1 MFVVRMFYGPAE
13 PVSKQISWTRD
24 ACRTSIKHMR
34 VDHRCLHVAVAEQ
47 LLDGSN
53 VRATFQQMGGKA
65 MAKSMAAGGFTDPNS
80 SDCSV
85 NRPLNDRGVEMMAP
99 LFPSLPIPPTC
110 HLREY
115 PLPIPLP

>member
-13 PVSKQISWTRD
+13 PVSKQIRWTRD

-34 VDHRCLHVAVAEQ
+34 VDHRCLHVAVAEK

-65 MAKSMAAGGFTDPNS
+65 MAKGVAAGRLTDARSSACGLNS
-80 SDCSV
+80 VLSNTV
-85 NRPLNDRGVEMMAP
+85 IKIM
-99 LFPSLPIPPTC
+99 IPP
-110 HLREY
+110 L
-115 PLPIPLP
+115 